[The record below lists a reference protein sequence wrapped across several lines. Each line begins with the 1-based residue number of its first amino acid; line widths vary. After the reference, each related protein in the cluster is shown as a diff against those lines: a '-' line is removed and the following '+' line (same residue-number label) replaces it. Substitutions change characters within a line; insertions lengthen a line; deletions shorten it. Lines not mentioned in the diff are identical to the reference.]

1 MTTTYRRHPDLR
13 LAALEGEGVVLH
25 LGSRKYFTV
34 SETGVTLLE
43 LLEQPRTL
51 EALVS
56 GLVERY
62 EVDPARAERSVRDFL
77 DRCRAA
83 GLLQEAGS

>member
-1 MTTTYRRHPDLR
+1 MTITYRRHPDLR

-43 LLEQPRTL
+43 LLAEPRGL
-51 EALVS
+51 DQLVA

-62 EVDPARAERSVRDFL
+62 EVDPARAEQSVRAFL

-83 GLLQEAGS
+83 GLLLETGS

>member
-13 LAALEGEGVVLH
+13 LAALEGEGVALH

-34 SETGVTLLE
+34 SETGVTILE
-43 LLEQPRTL
+43 LLEEPR
-51 EALVS
+51 ALDQLVA

-62 EVDPARAERSVRDFL
+62 DVDAPRAEQSVRAFL
-77 DRCRAA
+77 DRCRAS
-83 GLLQEAGS
+83 GLILETES